1 MRTRRDYLAR
11 SSGRYKGRRS
21 NEPKFHP
28 PSESDRTAMLNL
40 GRITTFRYGMREI
53 MSHYE
58 IDEATSSSLIASVIA
73 KGSRMSI
80 SSARD
85 FVRDQEKTGMYPKAV
100 TDEICDL
107 LEKFAR
113 YR

>member
-1 MRTRRDYLAR
+1 
-11 SSGRYKGRRS
+11 
-21 NEPKFHP
+21 
-28 PSESDRTAMLNL
+28 MLNL

-85 FVRDQEKTGMYPKAV
+85 FV

>member
-1 MRTRRDYLAR
+1 
-11 SSGRYKGRRS
+11 
-21 NEPKFHP
+21 
-28 PSESDRTAMLNL
+28 
-40 GRITTFRYGMREI
+40 
-53 MSHYE
+53 
-58 IDEATSSSLIASVIA
+58 VIA

>member
-1 MRTRRDYLAR
+1 
-11 SSGRYKGRRS
+11 
-21 NEPKFHP
+21 
-28 PSESDRTAMLNL
+28 MLNL

-85 FVRDQEKTGMYPKAV
+85 YVRDQEKTGMYPKAV